1 MGHNNIMKKFLIPLL
16 CLSSGTVLA
25 SESNCDYKT
34 VVNTDFQGTITSSKN
49 YNKTTYPHVEDTRKC
64 IIKLDVKINKAWYP
78 TSGTYI
84 FGPDMTENAACKRAD
99 VRAKESILRE
109 VVPENLN
116 RTMNQNC
123 AVHVRTVP
131 VKKAPVLKVQIKK
144 VANRSNGMWRE
155 SGWKNIYTPLTKGC
169 IHSNTQSKVV
179 WINGKKQFAY
189 KEVCRVK

>member
-1 MGHNNIMKKFLIPLL
+1 MVSVVAQAFLIGEKFLQKNSVAL
-16 CLSSGTVLA
+16 VLGDNLFHGKG
-25 SESNCDYKT
+25 EYTWNTGCKYIGEYKK
-34 VVNTDFQGTITSSKN
+34 GIKN
-49 YNKTTYPHVEDTRKC
+49 GK
-64 IIKLDVKINKAWYP
+64 
-78 TSGTYI
+78 GTYI
-84 FGPDMTENAACKRAD
+84 FGTDMTENAACKRAE

-131 VKKAPVLKVQIKK
+131 VKKAPVLKVQINK

-155 SGWKNIYTPLTKGC
+155 SGWNNIYTPLTKGC